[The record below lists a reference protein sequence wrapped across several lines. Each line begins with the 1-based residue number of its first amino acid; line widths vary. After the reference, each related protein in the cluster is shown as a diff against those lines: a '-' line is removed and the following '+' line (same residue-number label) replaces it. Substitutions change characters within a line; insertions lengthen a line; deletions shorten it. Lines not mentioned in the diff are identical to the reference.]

1 MKLRFAFLLSAV
13 CAALLLAA
21 FAQTPAPAPA
31 TAPSAQTPVLKV
43 TTHLVQVNVVV
54 HGKKNEPVTDLTK
67 DDFTILDDNHPQKIA
82 TFAMESSRPADAK
95 PQRLLLPQ
103 NTFTNK
109 PEFRPSAAKAVT
121 VILLDSLNSA
131 FEDQVYAKKQLISF
145 LQQLRPEDSVALYA
159 LGTRL
164 QVLHD
169 FTTDAA
175 SLIET
180 VNKHK
185 SRAATELADSQP
197 EDPDTGSDDLDS
209 FLAQAQQKIA
219 DMQMVNRVS
228 TTMAA
233 LEAIANHV
241 SVLPGRKNLIWI
253 SGGFPFHIGM
263 DEMALGDTRD
273 RRMFTDEM
281 EHAARAVT
289 AAQLAIYPVDARG
302 LVGSVDYTA
311 TVSGSKNARM
321 PPQAGPSKKMKALYD
336 SHDTMNI
343 MAERTGGKAYYN
355 SNDLK
360 NAIRGAIDDAQVTY
374 ILGYY
379 PTHNNWDGKFHNL
392 KVQIT
397 RKGVNVRNR
406 LGYFAF
412 AEVPQNQED
421 RRKALRE
428 AAWSALEATQLG
440 LVVRAARDIPQPGRL
455 RVVLSL
461 DLHTVNLEQKGDR
474 WVGGIDIL
482 FVQQPGPGQ
491 PAAVLNDAL
500 SLNLTK
506 DTYAQAMKTGLRFG
520 KDLDLASAGYLL
532 RVAARD
538 VATGNVGSV
547 NIPTGKLKP
556 EPPPAAKPE
565 EKK

>member
-263 DEMALGDTRD
+263 DERYARPPHVHRRNGARGTRRD
-273 RRMFTDEM
+273 RGAAGDLSRGCPRAGRLSRLHGHGFRQQERA
-281 EHAARAVT
+281 HAATGRSIEKNEGAVR
-289 AAQLAIYPVDARG
+289 LA
-302 LVGSVDYTA
+302 
-311 TVSGSKNARM
+311 
-321 PPQAGPSKKMKALYD
+321 
-336 SHDTMNI
+336 
-343 MAERTGGKAYYN
+343 
-355 SNDLK
+355 
-360 NAIRGAIDDAQVTY
+360 
-374 ILGYY
+374 
-379 PTHNNWDGKFHNL
+379 
-392 KVQIT
+392 
-397 RKGVNVRNR
+397 
-406 LGYFAF
+406 
-412 AEVPQNQED
+412 
-421 RRKALRE
+421 
-428 AAWSALEATQLG
+428 
-440 LVVRAARDIPQPGRL
+440 
-455 RVVLSL
+455 
-461 DLHTVNLEQKGDR
+461 
-474 WVGGIDIL
+474 
-482 FVQQPGPGQ
+482 
-491 PAAVLNDAL
+491 
-500 SLNLTK
+500 
-506 DTYAQAMKTGLRFG
+506 
-520 KDLDLASAGYLL
+520 
-532 RVAARD
+532 
-538 VATGNVGSV
+538 
-547 NIPTGKLKP
+547 
-556 EPPPAAKPE
+556 
-565 EKK
+565 